1 MTDLPC
7 GVFGLVGFED
17 AFPLVGQKAHSEK
30 QDMEVSSPIK
40 PIADQREEKGTTLEI
55 TGQSSEGKTKAT
67 SQWKRLAREK
77 GKNKSPGK
85 DAKFISSG
93 SKRDGKLTFEEGKL
107 VAPQKKLRIANEE
120 DLTQN
125 VERSAVAARHHRQ
138 EP

>member
-1 MTDLPC
+1 
-7 GVFGLVGFED
+7 
-17 AFPLVGQKAHSEK
+17 
-30 QDMEVSSPIK
+30 MEV
-40 PIADQREEKGTTLEI
+40 
-55 TGQSSEGKTKAT
+55 TGQSLDGKIKAT
-67 SQWKRLAREK
+67 AQWKRLAREK

-85 DAKFISSG
+85 DVKFISSG

-125 VERSAVAARHHRQ
+125 VERSAVAVRHHRQ

>member
-1 MTDLPC
+1 MD
-7 GVFGLVGFED
+7 
-17 AFPLVGQKAHSEK
+17 
-30 QDMEVSSPIK
+30 VSNPIE
-40 PIADQREEKGTTLEI
+40 PIADQRVNKGTILEV
-55 TGQSSEGKTKAT
+55 TSQSSKGKTKAT
-67 SQWKRLAREK
+67 GQWKRLVREK

-125 VERSAVAARHHRQ
+125 VERSAVAARQHRR